1 MVADTSSPGG
11 DVVRLK
17 FVDGLID
24 AAGVDEI
31 VLVCRKRTT
40 LQLK

>member
-1 MVADTSSPGG
+1 MPLGVFFQKQ
-11 DVVRLK
+11 LK

-31 VLVCRKRTT
+31 VLVCRKRAS
-40 LQLK
+40 